1 MGEEAS
7 ANVDSQKKNNL
18 SMDGSNR
25 GFLPHNYPNKMR
37 MLKNYG
43 SGGGECDKACGITMG
58 IVCCVLFG
66 IMIIIYIIYPSYL
79 SKRSKPS

>member
-18 SMDGSNR
+18 SVDDSNR

-43 SGGGECDKACGITMG
+43 SGGMWNNNGYCLLCLIRHHDHYIYH
-58 IVCCVLFG
+58 LS
-66 IMIIIYIIYPSYL
+66 IIFV
-79 SKRSKPS
+79 